1 LINIGERD
9 RGHSA
14 AAPLASARMH
24 SPDTDHAHSG
34 DRLTPLPLHA
44 LHVEAGAKMVP
55 FAGYEMPIN
64 YPAGILAEHR
74 WCRSA
79 AALFDVSHMGQLL
92 VHGHAAGA
100 ALESLIPAD
109 LIGLEPGQA
118 RYCVLM
124 NDAGGVR
131 DDLIVTRIEQGFHVV
146 VNASRHAEDVAYM
159 RAAIGSDCTLETLP
173 AQCLLAIQGPAAAEV
188 VKRLGA
194 DIDDLPFM
202 RSRIQTCA
210 GATCRVT
217 RSGYT
222 GEDGFELST
231 DANGAL
237 AVARALLD
245 QPEVRLAG
253 LGARDS
259 LRLEAGLC
267 LYGHEL
273 DEETT
278 PLEADLGWTIQKVRR
293 SGGARAGGYPGADVL
308 AQELA
313 SGTKLRRVGLAAE
326 GRTIV
331 RDGAELFASSGEAV
345 GHVTSGGFS
354 PTLERPIAMGYVAI
368 GIEIGDRVTAR
379 VRGRDIAL
387 DIVSLP
393 FVPHR
398 YFRKAS

>member
-1 LINIGERD
+1 
-9 RGHSA
+9 
-14 AAPLASARMH
+14 MH
-24 SPDTDHAHSG
+24 SPDTDPAHSG

-92 VHGHAAGA
+92 VHGPAAGA

-109 LIGLEPGQA
+109 LIGLEEGQA

-131 DDLIVTRIEQGFHVV
+131 DDLIVTRIERGFHVV
-146 VNASRHAEDVAYM
+146 VNASRHAGDVAFM
-159 RAAIGSDCTLETLP
+159 RAAIGSDCTIEPLP
-173 AQCLLAIQGPAAAEV
+173 ARCLLAIQGPAAAEV

-194 DIDDLPFM
+194 DIDDLPFL
-202 RSRIQTCA
+202 RSRVQTCA

-231 DANGAL
+231 DAKGAL

-293 SGGARAGGYPGADVL
+293 HGGARAGGYPGADVI
-308 AQELA
+308 ARQFV
-313 SGTKLRRVGLAAE
+313 SGTKRRRVGLMAE

-331 RDGAELFASSGEAV
+331 RDGAELFAPSGEAV

-354 PTLERPIAMGYVAI
+354 PTLERPIAMGYVASAV
-368 GIEIGDRVTAR
+368 GAGDRVTAR
-379 VRGRDIAL
+379 VRGHETAL
-387 DIVSLP
+387 AIVSLP